1 MTQPSTPTLTPVVGV
16 PATITNLTL
25 LRGQATFDGPYLGGP
40 VGAGIGSIPFEWDT
54 TSGGWKNSNTDGPL
68 ELPLARTDVPAAIKP
83 QGWLYIDLTWVDEAG
98 RRQSEQLRFRP
109 AAGDDGQLD
118 LTRDQ
123 DPEAYTTTASLQAL
137 TADAEQAAAAA
148 NTAAGR
154 VNDAILDLEAERQ
167 AVADIIADTAQ
178 SAAQAAAAAGLTA
191 WEGGDH
197 TTIPAQAGYYRLM
210 TSSEIGQV
218 WQRPT
223 GGGTSVRRPELE
235 APLTPTVYAERYGF
249 KATNTAVDNDAA
261 LTAAYAATPTGGTLE
276 VRPGS
281 YAMSAELTLDR
292 AVTLRGYGA
301 TLTAATAEQHRR
313 FKLTAGATVEGFTL
327 DGAAGAGVRGYNGGT
342 ITLTGTPSGA
352 RVINNTIRNA
362 TGIAVYGYGGATD
375 VTIQGNVM
383 DGAYHAV
390 FVEPDPS
397 GNVPRGWA
405 IINNTARNLT
415 GVAVCGI
422 KVKGATASGGRHRI
436 IGNRMT
442 GNSVVGTP
450 DNELGIELQGGG
462 AAQAGNDHTTISA
475 NVVEGWHFG
484 ISVDSSRAVTV
495 SGNSCRANLYAN
507 IELAAAMYASVSGNA
522 CDGRNSNGTVVTRV
536 GIVSSNLYAG
546 ARTEGHAI
554 TGNTI
559 MGATQHGIKIQDTNG
574 VGITGNTVR
583 PLVAAT
589 GIEVLRSDYPAITG
603 NVLTGAGNTS
613 PAVVLNATQNISAAT
628 VSGNVFGGTW
638 QKPLDVY
645 TSAAGQT
652 AENISIIGNA
662 LKATFSTGMT
672 LTGAGTFTKFALNG
686 NVGQASMEGN
696 WLDWTLRLGVLEGIY
711 PPNNN
716 VTAGEGSVYLDNY
729 TAGSGRMWVKR
740 SGGVSNTGWKEI
752 PRQAAAQ
759 ANSTATDVAGLLADF
774 NALLVKLRTDGVLA
788 P

>member
-1 MTQPSTPTLTPVVGV
+1 VRVTLHWEVPYRDPARGATPNVLTATYDWADGKYKIGGTEMAFVHPRPDQPDPALKGSLVAAYTIGTGAGAARPRYVLQAHETAPGELDMRVDPSPTQVIAAQSLLSIIAAAQDIPTKIAQVDQKLIQVDDSLTDI
-16 PATITNLTL
+16 A
-25 LRGQATFDGPYLGGP
+25 QATD
-40 VGAGIGSIPFEWDT
+40 
-54 TSGGWKNSNTDGPL
+54 
-68 ELPLARTDVPAAIKP
+68 AA
-83 QGWLYIDLTWVDEAG
+83 L
-98 RRQSEQLRFRP
+98 
-109 AAGDDGQLD
+109 
-118 LTRDQ
+118 
-123 DPEAYTTTASLQAL
+123 
-137 TADAEQAAAAA
+137 
-148 NTAAGR
+148 
-154 VNDAILDLEAERQ
+154 
-167 AVADIIADTAQ
+167 ADIAQ
-178 SAAQAAAAAGLTA
+178 SAALATAAAGL
-191 WEGGDH
+191 
-197 TTIPAQAGYYRLM
+197 IPATNLASIPTQDGHYRVM
-210 TSSEIGQV
+210 NGAEAGQV
-218 WQRPT
+218 YQRS
-223 GGGTSVRRPELE
+223 GGALTRRPELE
-235 APLTPTVYAERYGF
+235 MPPIPVVYAERYGF
-249 KATNTAVDNDAA
+249 KPFNSAAANDAA
-261 LTAAYAATPTGGTLE
+261 LAAAYAATPAGGTLE

-281 YAMSAELTLDR
+281 YAIAAELTLDR

-301 TLTAATAEQHRR
+301 TLTAATPAQHQR

-375 VTIQGNVM
+375 VTVQGNVM

-405 IINNTARNLT
+405 IINNTGRNLS
-415 GVAVCGI
+415 GAAVCGI
-422 KVKGATASGGRHRI
+422 KVKGAGAAGGRHRI

-442 GNSVVGTP
+442 GTSVAGAA

-462 AAQAGNDHTTISA
+462 TAQVGNDHTTITG

-484 ISVDSSRAVTV
+484 ISNDGSRGVTI
-495 SGNSCRANLYAN
+495 SGNACRANLYAN
-507 IELAAAMYASVSGNA
+507 IELAGSMYASVSGNT
-522 CDGRNSNGTVVTRV
+522 CDGRDSNGTVVTRV
-536 GIVSSNLYAG
+536 GIVVSNLYAG

-554 TGNTI
+554 TGNTVT
-559 MGATQHGIKIQDTNG
+559 GATQHGIKIQDTNG

-603 NVLTGAGNTS
+603 NVLTGAANTG
-613 PAVVLNATQNISAAT
+613 PAVVLNATQNISAAA

-652 AENISIIGNA
+652 AENISIVGNA

-672 LTGAGTFTKFALNG
+672 LTGAGTFTKFALSG
-686 NVGQASMEGN
+686 NVGHASMEGN

-716 VTAGEGSVYLDNY
+716 VAAGEGSIYLDNY
-729 TAGSGRMWVKR
+729 AAGSGRMWVKR